1 MPSVRVTTTF
11 HSPHA
16 RLDVHRRAV
25 PYLSIVLQGSYREHV
40 ASTVLECLP
49 MEMRLHPAGEEHA
62 HIIGSLGVRCML
74 VDLGSEWNES
84 VDKIV
89 TALRR
94 PLLVRVPGY
103 LPFQIMAD
111 HAHASHFYCNAM
123 LESGAA
129 HLLDLCERQARV
141 QCGAD
146 RSRGIRRVVASIDER
161 LDQSLTLTGLAAEA
175 GLHPT
180 HLARSFRSLTGY
192 TVGEYIRQRRVAR
205 AQQLFITN
213 PSYTV
218 SRVAM
223 ETGFFDHAHLTRNF
237 GQLLGI
243 SPSEYRRSLARY
255 LFDSP
260 VIDCGSSYVTHV
272 PIVES

>member
-1 MPSVRVTTTF
+1 MPSVSVTTTF
-11 HSPHA
+11 HSPHS
-16 RLDVHRRAV
+16 RLDVQRRAV

-40 ASTVLECLP
+40 ASTVVECLP

-74 VDLGSEWNES
+74 VDLGIEWNES
-84 VDKIV
+84 VHNIV
-89 TALRR
+89 RAVRS
-94 PLLVRVPGY
+94 PLLVRVPGFVP
-103 LPFQIMAD
+103 LRIMTNRAT
-111 HAHASHFYCNAM
+111 AANFYHDAM
-123 LESGAA
+123 LESCAA

-141 QCGAD
+141 QYGAD
-146 RSRGIRRVVASIDER
+146 RSRGVRRVVASIDER
-161 LDQSLTLTGLAAEA
+161 LDQHLTLTGLAMEA

-192 TVGEYIRQRRVAR
+192 TVGEYIRQRRVSR

-223 ETGFFDHAHLTRNF
+223 ESGFFDHAHLTRSF
-237 GQLLGI
+237 GRLLGV

-255 LFDSP
+255 LFASAP
-260 VIDCGSSYVTHV
+260 A
-272 PIVES
+272 